1 MRLFDARKGA
11 SKGVDTMIH
20 VFQKL
25 QEGWGMK
32 LALSCIVSV
41 AAEEHAQIFAAFVF
55 LVCLDLVTK
64 WLSLSRKCLIDHGTE
79 EPTFWQSLTGIRN
92 AQRLG
97 YIRSEEMRKRFVH
110 KILSYIGVVLSAVV
124 LDFMLAHAHAP
135 AFATSLTI
143 GYLAITEFL
152 SILENMQNSGVEE
165 AGAIA
170 ELARK
175 KGGIIKS
182 TGDKPDERGE
192 Q

>member
-1 MRLFDARKGA
+1 MM
-11 SKGVDTMIH
+11 VH

-25 QEGWGMK
+25 QEGWGME

-79 EPTFWQSLTGIRN
+79 QPTFWQSFTGIRN
-92 AQRLG
+92 ARRLG

-135 AFATSLTI
+135 AFATSLVI
-143 GYLAITEFL
+143 GYLAITEFV
-152 SILENMQNSGVEE
+152 SILENMQRSGVEE
-165 AGAIA
+165 AGGLA
-170 ELARK
+170 ELARR
-175 KGGIIKS
+175 KGGLVKS
-182 TGDKPDERGE
+182 TSDKPDEKGE
-192 Q
+192 K

>member
-1 MRLFDARKGA
+1 MM
-11 SKGVDTMIH
+11 VH

-79 EPTFWQSLTGIRN
+79 QPTFWQSFTGIRN
-92 AQRLG
+92 ARRLG

-135 AFATSLTI
+135 AFATSLVI
-143 GYLAITEFL
+143 GYLAITEFV
-152 SILENMQNSGVEE
+152 SILENMQHSGVEE

-175 KGGIIKS
+175 KGGIGKS
-182 TGDKPDERGE
+182 SGESADRKGE